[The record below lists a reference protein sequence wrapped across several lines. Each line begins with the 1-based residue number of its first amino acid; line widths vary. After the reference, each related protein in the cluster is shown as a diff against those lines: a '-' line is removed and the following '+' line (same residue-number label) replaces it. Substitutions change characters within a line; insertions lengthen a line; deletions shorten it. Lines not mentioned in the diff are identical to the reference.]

1 MALLFKLLL
10 LFAAF
15 LYAMV
20 GHGGASSYLAVF
32 ALSGSVSPE
41 QMRSTA
47 LVMNIFVSLI
57 SFLSYRANK
66 HFNGKILMVILAAS
80 VPAAFIGGMI
90 RLPGSLY
97 LTLLGGVLLLAGLR
111 VAGLGKT
118 SDKLRTMPMYGGILA
133 GLVIGLL
140 SGMIGIGGGVLLSPL
155 ILLMRWAPIKT
166 TAGISAAFIFFN
178 SIAGIIGIYSSG
190 QLDVHPEAGWWIGLV
205 VTGGLAGAIVGSRW
219 MAPQTIR
226 YALAVVLL
234 FAGVKLLLF

>member
-1 MALLFKLLL
+1 MALFFKLLL
-10 LFAAF
+10 FIAAF

-20 GHGGASSYLAVF
+20 GHGGASSYLAIF
-32 ALSGSVSPE
+32 ALSDSVSPE

-47 LVMNIFVSLI
+47 LVMNISVSLV

-66 HFNGKILMVILAAS
+66 HFEGKVLMVILSAS

-97 LTLLGGVLLLAGLR
+97 LTLLGGVLLLVGLR
-111 VAGLGKT
+111 VAGLGKET
-118 SDKLRTMPMYGGILA
+118 GELSPMPMYGGILA
-133 GLVIGLL
+133 GLMIGLL
-140 SGMIGIGGGVLLSPL
+140 SGIVGIGGGVLLSPL

-178 SIAGIIGIYSSG
+178 SVAGIIGIYSSG
-190 QLDVHPEAGWWIGLV
+190 QLDIHPETGWWIALV
-205 VTGGLAGAIVGSRW
+205 IIGGFAGALLGSRW